1 MACYWVVIFLSTLF
15 IEKYVVTNQLHA
27 FVHAN
32 SDLIVRAK
40 CIRFQRVLNSAVA
53 LMLTCTKGVKPL

>member
-1 MACYWVVIFLSTLF
+1 MVCYWVVIFLSTLF
-15 IEKYVVTNQLHA
+15 IEKYVVSNRLHA

-32 SDLIVRAK
+32 SDLIIRAK
-40 CIRFQRVLNSAVA
+40 CIRFQCVLNSAVA